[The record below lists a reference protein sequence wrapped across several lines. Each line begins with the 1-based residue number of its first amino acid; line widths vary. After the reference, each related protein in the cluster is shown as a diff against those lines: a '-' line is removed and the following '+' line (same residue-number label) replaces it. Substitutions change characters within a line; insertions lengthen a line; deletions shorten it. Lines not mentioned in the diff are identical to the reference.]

1 MSRYRHQRIA
11 LVPQRVYK
19 IETEIESL
27 YHNHFVI
34 QRRDQKLALQRNIKD
49 LRKELGKLL
58 ADGYEQLC
66 AAAFTTGSG
75 SGQPT
80 GIITALAVPAR
91 TSPGWRA
98 SRFSTRSANSR
109 PPTAH

>member
-1 MSRYRHQRIA
+1 MTAEWLAEAAEAADASPTLASPSIPNYKASAFVPFSYEIA
-11 LVPQRVYK
+11 DDGLNFL
-19 IETEIESL
+19 E
-27 YHNHFVI
+27 
-34 QRRDQKLALQRNIKD
+34 
-49 LRKELGKLL
+49 ELGKLL